1 MKASA
6 VLALGAALASTSCLA
21 AEPALALDACIE
33 SASVYHSVNTKILKA
48 IVFQESSGKAWKVNT
63 ATTNNSVDYGAAGI
77 NSVHLPELAKF
88 GITKQ
93 SLMDG
98 CTNVYVG
105 AWKYSQKVAKY
116 GNTWYAVGAY
126 HSETPAQ
133 RDEYIRRIQSHLIR
147 WGALPS
153 PTPGLFASR

>member
-6 VLALGAALASTSCLA
+6 VLALGATLASASCLA

-33 SASVYHSVNTKILKA
+33 SASVYHSVNTKTLKA
-48 IVFQESSGKAWKVNT
+48 IVFQESSGQAWKTNRNS
-63 ATTNNSVDYGAAGI
+63 NNSVDYGAAGI

-88 GITKQ
+88 GITSQ
-93 SLMDG
+93 TLMDG

-105 AWKYSQKVAKY
+105 AWKYAKKVAKY

-126 HSETPAQ
+126 HSESPVQ
-133 RDEYIRRIQSHLIR
+133 RDQYIRLIQSHLIR